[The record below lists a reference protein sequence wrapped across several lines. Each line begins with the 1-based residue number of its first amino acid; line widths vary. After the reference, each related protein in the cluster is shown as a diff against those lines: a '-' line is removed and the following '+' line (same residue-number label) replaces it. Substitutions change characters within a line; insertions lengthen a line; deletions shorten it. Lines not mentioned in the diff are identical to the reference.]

1 MRKRRRGSV
10 RTRRAGGAE
19 PAQIRATV
27 LVIDSVSSN
36 AESHR
41 QWAVRGTR
49 RIAAATGT
57 ATAQEE
63 VRDSAPTVVV
73 EAAPTGLLD
82 AVMVAAGTMT
92 VVATAVAVATAGAV
106 VEVVAAA
113 HTALQVAAANVIPAS
128 QGEAIVVGGEDLLF
142 SSS

>member
-27 LVIDSVSSN
+27 SRIDSASSN

-41 QWAVRGTR
+41 QWAVRGTAG
-49 RIAAATGT
+49 IAAATGT

-63 VRDSAPTVVV
+63 ARDSAPTVV

-82 AVMVAAGTMT
+82 ARDGGSGYNDSGGYGGRGGYGGVAGQ
-92 VVATAVAVATAGAV
+92 GGGGGR
-106 VEVVAAA
+106 
-113 HTALQVAAANVIPAS
+113 LRVAAANGDNAS
-128 QGEAIVVGGEDLLF
+128 QGEDRGRWQDLRP
-142 SSS
+142 SS